1 MEYDGLPYFSVGG
14 DKSERRNQIIEKF
27 ANLEPGSRTS
37 YFIVANLSCGNRI
50 MISTPGQLNK
60 GMDFRVNY
68 EGSKWITSGG
78 RKRDY
83 PSHDDITNDIFE
95 KISAAEHEDVVMLM
109 RAIES
114 VYNCE
119 EPAYY
124 ECFDDGISVEALLSL
139 IEWLFMEQDLTYW
152 SFSGR
157 DMLKEKIDE
166 HFDVYV

>member
-1 MEYDGLPYFSVGG
+1 MDYDDRQYFSVDG
-14 DKSERRNQIIEKF
+14 DKYERRSQILERF

-37 YFIVANLSCGNRI
+37 YFIVEELSCGNRI
-50 MISTPGQLNK
+50 MITTPGQLNK

-68 EGSKWITSGG
+68 EGSNWTTEGG
-78 RKRDY
+78 RSRDY
-83 PSHDDITNDIFE
+83 PSHDDITDDILE
-95 KISAAEHEDVVMLM
+95 KISDAEHEDVEMLKE
-109 RAIES
+109 AIES

-119 EPAYY
+119 EPSFH

-157 DMLKEKIDE
+157 DKLSEKIDE
-166 HFDVYV
+166 CFDGFV